1 MAGGLT
7 RLEQAAML
15 PRPTRST
22 LVSKLSN
29 DPSGRIGKLFNQVR
43 PTPQDVVFSVDATG
57 LSYRR
62 VKLAG
67 CELGTRFLLLVPPLP
82 HLGIAPVPCEKLP
95 TGIAATLGKICC
107 EKGEKA
113 AAHSASAAHVLTSS
127 ALKASR
133 QC

>member
-22 LVSKLSN
+22 LVSKLSD
-29 DPSGRIGKLFNQVR
+29 DPSGRLGKLFNQVR
-43 PTPQDVVFSVDATG
+43 PISQDVVFSVE
-57 LSYRR
+57 SYRS

>member
-43 PTPQDVVFSVDATG
+43 PIPQDGVFWCFDATRELSQCPACG
-57 LSYRR
+57 LR
-62 VKLAG
+62 AG
-67 CELGTRFLLLVPPLP
+67 HTVPAAGSPAALFC
-82 HLGIAPVPCEKLP
+82 HSSIALR
-95 TGIAATLGKICC
+95 
-107 EKGEKA
+107 KA
-113 AAHSASAAHVLTSS
+113 ADG
-127 ALKASR
+127 
-133 QC
+133 C

>member
-43 PTPQDVVFSVDATG
+43 PIPQDGVFWFFDATE
-57 LSYRR
+57 SYHSAQ
-62 VKLAG
+62 LAG

-82 HLGIAPVPCEKLP
+82 FSVIAPLPCEKLR
-95 TGIAATLGKICC
+95 TGVEATLGKICC
-107 EKGEKA
+107 EKGGCSQR
-113 AAHSASAAHVLTSS
+113 HSR
-127 ALKASR
+127 SR
-133 QC
+133 LN